1 MTDNRNLNPDEE
13 RIDAVDHIIF
23 KELGE
28 QARLKQKM
36 QEWEER
42 KRKQLRLRLLPVVSN
57 IASVAALFVMGI
69 FLQAMLP
76 KTNLSTPVSG
86 NRLTEHRRVKNR
98 MILHS
103 FFCLFFCR
111 LAFLR

>member
-1 MTDNRNLNPDEE
+1 MTGNPNQHPDEE

-23 KELGE
+23 RELGE

-42 KRKQLRLRLLPVVSN
+42 KRQQRRLRMLPVVSN
-57 IASVAALFVMGI
+57 IASVAALFVMGL

-76 KTNLSTPVSG
+76 DTKVATDILPQIEQHEETPPAQTTDSLSIA
-86 NRLTEHRRVKNR
+86 E
-98 MILHS
+98 
-103 FFCLFFCR
+103 
-111 LAFLR
+111 

>member
-57 IASVAALFVMGI
+57 IASVAALFVMGV

-76 KTNLSTPVSG
+76 KTNLSTDISQTADSTLVTAPSVE
-86 NRLTEHRRVKNR
+86 TD
-98 MILHS
+98 S
-103 FFCLFFCR
+103 FNI
-111 LAFLR
+111 AE

>member
-28 QARLKQKM
+28 QARLKQKR

-57 IASVAALFVMGI
+57 IASVAALFVMGV

-76 KTNLSTPVSG
+76 KTNLSTDISQTADSTLVAPPSMG
-86 NRLTEHRRVKNR
+86 TDSLNIAE
-98 MILHS
+98 
-103 FFCLFFCR
+103 
-111 LAFLR
+111 

>member
-1 MTDNRNLNPDEE
+1 MTDNTNLHPDEE

-23 KELGE
+23 RELGE

-42 KRKQLRLRLLPVVSN
+42 KRQQRRLRLLPVVSN
-57 IASVAALFVMGI
+57 IASVAALFVMGL

-76 KTNLSTPVSG
+76 DTKVATDILPQIEHTEGTTTTTPADSLSIA
-86 NRLTEHRRVKNR
+86 E
-98 MILHS
+98 
-103 FFCLFFCR
+103 
-111 LAFLR
+111 